1 MFTAEHFIWMALSA
15 VFIVGMT
22 IISVKGRWSLRR
34 AGYVMTAI
42 CAFSEISKMMSDMQA
57 NPAGGMSL
65 DPRSLPFHLCSLM
78 LFGVLYV
85 TFGREGRAR
94 QWVIDFLAVMGT
106 LGSFFALLIPTNGTD
121 FRTIF
126 AYQCFVYH
134 AGLMWF
140 CLYLIL
146 SKRAELG
153 GKTLLRNL
161 GILLGL
167 SFLMIY
173 INGALSAYGTNFMYL
188 VRPPMENL
196 PYLNLD
202 DGWYVYLLRLM
213 ALGAALVTLFQ
224 LPFILRKRKAA
235 ACAK

>member
-78 LFGVLYV
+78 LFGVLYI

-146 SKRAELG
+146 SKKGGAGREDPAAESGDIAGAELHHDLHKRRPVG
-153 GKTLLRNL
+153 LRDEL
-161 GILLGL
+161 HVPC
-167 SFLMIY
+167 
-173 INGALSAYGTNFMYL
+173 AAAYGEPA
-188 VRPPMENL
+188 VSEPR
-196 PYLNLD
+196 
-202 DGWYVYLLRLM
+202 
-213 ALGAALVTLFQ
+213 
-224 LPFILRKRKAA
+224 
-235 ACAK
+235 

>member
-1 MFTAEHFIWMALSA
+1 
-15 VFIVGMT
+15 
-22 IISVKGRWSLRR
+22 
-34 AGYVMTAI
+34 MTAI

-78 LFGVLYV
+78 LFSVLYI

>member
-78 LFGVLYV
+78 LFGVLYI

-94 QWVIDFLAVMGT
+94 QWVIDFLAVIGDAGE
-106 LGSFFALLIPTNGTD
+106 LFCPADPHQRHGFPDDLRLPVLRVPRGAYVVLPVSD
-121 FRTIF
+121 F
-126 AYQCFVYH
+126 VEKGG
-134 AGLMWF
+134 AGREDPAAESGD
-140 CLYLIL
+140 IAG
-146 SKRAELG
+146 AELHHDLHKRRPVG
-153 GKTLLRNL
+153 LRDEL
-161 GILLGL
+161 HVPC
-167 SFLMIY
+167 
-173 INGALSAYGTNFMYL
+173 AAAYGEPA
-188 VRPPMENL
+188 VSEPR
-196 PYLNLD
+196 
-202 DGWYVYLLRLM
+202 
-213 ALGAALVTLFQ
+213 
-224 LPFILRKRKAA
+224 
-235 ACAK
+235 